1 MDAAWCT
8 FVCKQKKSSNQTVW
22 QDLLVVLLGFN
33 GFYWVLLGF
42 TGFYWVLLGFTGFY
56 WVLLGVDAGIS
67 VVSNVF
73 FVAGTAT
80 SSHSALLA
88 TGSGVTSEFSFRPI
102 IRILPSSFFF
112 IHCLLFFCFRSAT
125 SLRNWR
131 GKGPLQID
139 GAIVHRKKGSD
150 S

>member
-1 MDAAWCT
+1 MATTPPSEDHL
-8 FVCKQKKSSNQTVW
+8 FHQVLQTLNEAYAHLREFYW
-22 QDLLVVLLGFN
+22 VLLGFT

-112 IHCLLFFCFRSAT
+112 IHCLLFFFLLSERDLFEELT
-125 SLRNWR
+125 R
-131 GKGPLQID
+131 
-139 GAIVHRKKGSD
+139 
-150 S
+150 